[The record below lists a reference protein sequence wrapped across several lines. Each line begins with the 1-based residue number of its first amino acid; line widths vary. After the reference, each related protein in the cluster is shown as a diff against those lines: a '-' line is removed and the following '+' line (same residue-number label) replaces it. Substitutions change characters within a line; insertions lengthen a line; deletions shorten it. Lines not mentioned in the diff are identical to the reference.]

1 MIVIKSVMA
10 YNKILS
16 RNLHRETE
24 ENYGNL
30 QKNLTFGAHIGPG
43 TSRIWRGNVDH
54 WTATFSCVHIRQ
66 VICMPMQ

>member
-43 TSRIWRGNVDH
+43 TSRI
-54 WTATFSCVHIRQ
+54 
-66 VICMPMQ
+66 